1 MTMMTASQEAATKK
15 SRRFSADFKTLGPAV
30 ALLILCLVGF
40 LLNPAFISEGNITNL
55 LTRSAFI
62 GIIAVGA
69 TFVITAGGIDLSVGS
84 MAAAIAGVMIIVMDG
99 LVDTLGTG
107 VLTVLTGC
115 GLAILLG
122 IGAGWINGAL
132 TTKGKIEAFI
142 VTLGT
147 MGIYRSLVTYFA
159 DGGTLSLDFE
169 IRGTYRPVYY
179 EGFLGLPFPVWV
191 FIAVAI
197 CGWLLLNR
205 TAFGRYCTAIGS
217 NEAVARYSAI
227 KVDRIK
233 TMTYII
239 QGLCVSFATIIYVPR
254 LGSASATTGVLW
266 ELEAIAAVI
275 IGGTVLKGGYGRI
288 GGTIL
293 GALILTTIGNILNFT
308 DMISNYLNGTMQ
320 GLIIIVAV
328 LLQRSD
334 WTFGKKKDA

>member
-1 MTMMTASQEAATKK
+1 M
-15 SRRFSADFKTLGPAV
+15 GPAI
-30 ALLILCLVGF
+30 ALLILCIIGF
-40 LLNPAFISEGNITNL
+40 SLNSAFLSEGNITNL

-84 MAAAIAGVMIIVMDG
+84 MAAVIAGIMIIVMNNA
-99 LVDTLGTG
+99 VETLGTG
-107 VLTVLTGC
+107 VATVLLGC
-115 GLAILLG
+115 GCSVILGL
-122 IGAGWINGAL
+122 GAGWVNGFL

-147 MGIYRSLVTYFA
+147 MGIFRSLVTYFA
-159 DGGTLSLDFE
+159 DGGTLSLDFDL
-169 IRGTYRPVYY
+169 RGTYRPVYY
-179 EGFLGLPFPVWV
+179 EAFFGLPIPVWV
-191 FIAVAI
+191 FIIVSIA
-197 CGWLLLNR
+197 GWILLNR

-233 TMTYII
+233 TWTYVI
-239 QGLCVSFATIIYVPR
+239 QGLCVALATIIYVPR
-254 LGSASATTGVLW
+254 LGSASSSTGVLW

-328 LLQRSD
+328 WLQRAD
-334 WTFGKKKDA
+334 WGRKSSKE

>member
-1 MTMMTASQEAATKK
+1 MTAI
-15 SRRFSADFKTLGPAV
+15 DFKTLGPAM
-30 ALLILCLVGF
+30 ALILLCVIGF
-40 LLNPAFISEGNITNL
+40 MLNPAFLSEGNITNL

-84 MAAAIAGVMIIVMDG
+84 MAAVIAGVMIIVMNNSI
-99 LVDTLGTG
+99 DTFGAG
-107 VLTVLTGC
+107 VTTVLIGC
-115 GLAILLG
+115 GCSVLLG
-122 IGAGWINGAL
+122 LGAGWINGTL

-147 MGIYRSLVTYFA
+147 MGIFRSLVTYFA
-159 DGGTLSLDFE
+159 DGGTLSLNFE
-169 IRGTYRPVYY
+169 IRTTYRPVYY
-179 EGFLGLPFPVWV
+179 DSFFGLPFPVWV
-191 FIAVAI
+191 FIAVSIA
-197 CGWLLLNR
+197 GWVLLNR

-217 NEAVARYSAI
+217 NEAVAKYSAI

-233 TMTYII
+233 TWTYVL
-239 QGLCVSFATIIYVPR
+239 QGLCVALATIIYVPR
-254 LGSASATTGVLW
+254 LGSASSSTGVLW

-328 LLQRSD
+328 WLQRGD
-334 WTFGKKKDA
+334 WTRRSQPKT

>member
-1 MTMMTASQEAATKK
+1 MSETTAEK
-15 SRRFSADFKTLGPAV
+15 SGSGLPFSLDFKTLGPAI
-30 ALLILCLVGF
+30 ALLILCIIGF
-40 LLNPAFISEGNITNL
+40 SLNASFLSEGNLTNL

-84 MAAAIAGVMIIVMDG
+84 MAAVIAGIMIIIMNM
-99 LVDTLGTG
+99 LVDITGTG
-107 VLTVLTGC
+107 YLTVLIGC
-115 GLAILLG
+115 GASVLLG
-122 IGAGWINGAL
+122 LGAGLVNGLL

-147 MGIYRSLVTYFA
+147 MGIFRSLVTYFA
-159 DGGTLSLDFE
+159 DGGTLSLDYGV
-169 IRGTYRPVYY
+169 RGTYRPVYY
-179 EGFLGLPFPVWV
+179 DSILGLPVPVWV
-191 FIAVAI
+191 FIMVAVV
-197 CGWLLLNR
+197 GWILLNQ

-217 NEAVARYSAI
+217 NEGVAKYSAI

-233 TMTYII
+233 TWTYVI
-239 QGLCVSFATIIYVPR
+239 QGICVSLATIIYVPR
-254 LGSASATTGVLW
+254 LGSASSSTGVLW

-288 GGTIL
+288 GGTII

-328 LLQRSD
+328 WLQRGN
-334 WTFGKKKDA
+334 FGRKKDAKT

>member
-1 MTMMTASQEAATKK
+1 MTDMSASKTTKGLP
-15 SRRFSADFKTLGPAV
+15 FSMSFKTLGPAI
-30 ALLILCLVGF
+30 ALLVLCVIGF
-40 LLNPAFISEGNITNL
+40 SLNAAFLSEGNITNL

-84 MAAAIAGVMIIVMDG
+84 MAAVIAGVMIIVMDALVETTGPGLATVLIGCGTAIVLGLGAG
-99 LVDTLGTG
+99 LVN
-107 VLTVLTGC
+107 
-115 GLAILLG
+115 GL
-122 IGAGWINGAL
+122 L

-147 MGIYRSLVTYFA
+147 MGIFRSLVTYFA
-159 DGGTLSLDFE
+159 DGGTLSLNYDV
-169 IRGTYRPVYY
+169 RGTYRPVYY
-179 EGFLGLPFPVWV
+179 DAIMGLPIPVWV

-197 CGWLLLNR
+197 VGWILLNL

-217 NEAVARYSAI
+217 NEGVAKYSAI
-227 KVDRIK
+227 KVNRIK
-233 TMTYII
+233 TWTYVI
-239 QGLCVSFATIIYVPR
+239 QGICVALATIIYVPR
-254 LGSASATTGVLW
+254 LGSASSTTGVLW

-320 GLIIIVAV
+320 GLIIIIAV
-328 LLQRSD
+328 WLQRGN
-334 WTFGKKKDA
+334 FGRKKEPKV

>member
-1 MTMMTASQEAATKK
+1 MADTTVAQTAGRRAT
-15 SRRFSADFKTLGPAV
+15 SIDLKTLGPAI
-30 ALLILCLVGF
+30 ALILLCVIGF
-40 LLNPAFISEGNITNL
+40 LLNPAFLSEGNISNL

-84 MAAAIAGVMIIVMDG
+84 MAAVIAGVMIILMNNTI
-99 LVDTLGTG
+99 DTFGTG
-107 VLTVLTGC
+107 VVTVLIGC
-115 GLAILLG
+115 ICSIILGL
-122 IGAGWINGAL
+122 GAGWANGIL

-147 MGIYRSLVTYFA
+147 MGIFRSLVTYFA
-159 DGGTLSLDFE
+159 DGGTLSLDYG

-179 EGFLGLPFPVWV
+179 DSFIGLPIPVWV

-197 CGWLLLNR
+197 AGWILLNL

-233 TMTYII
+233 TWTYVL
-239 QGLCVSFATIIYVPR
+239 QGLCVSLATIIYVPR
-254 LGSASATTGVLW
+254 LGSASSSTGVLW

-308 DMISNYLNGTMQ
+308 DVISNYLNGTMQ

-328 LLQRSD
+328 WLQRGD
-334 WTFGKKKDA
+334 WGRRAPSKP

>member
-1 MTMMTASQEAATKK
+1 MTMMTASDDTAAKPAK
-15 SRRFSADFKTLGPAV
+15 RSSIDFKTIGPAV
-30 ALLILCLVGF
+30 ALLILCIIGF
-40 LLNPAFISEGNITNL
+40 LLNPAFVSEGNLTNL

-84 MAAAIAGVMIIVMDG
+84 MAAAISGVMIIIMNNAVETMG
-99 LVDTLGTG
+99 SG
-107 VLTVLTGC
+107 VPTVLLGC
-115 GLAILLG
+115 GLAIVLG
-122 IGAGWINGAL
+122 IGAGWVNGAL

-159 DGGTLSLDFE
+159 DGGTLSLNFD

-179 EGFLGLPFPVWV
+179 DTFLGLPFPVWV

-227 KVDRIK
+227 NVDRVK
-233 TMTYII
+233 TLTYVI

-254 LGSASATTGVLW
+254 LGSASASTGVLW

-308 DMISNYLNGTMQ
+308 DVISNYLNGTMQ

-328 LLQRSD
+328 FLQRSD
-334 WTFGKKKDA
+334 WKLRKSK

>member
-1 MTMMTASQEAATKK
+1 MADIMTSQAKGARNTTM
-15 SRRFSADFKTLGPAV
+15 DFKTYGPAV
-30 ALLILCLVGF
+30 ALLLLCVIGF
-40 LLNPAFISEGNITNL
+40 VLNPAFLSEGNVTNL

-84 MAAAIAGVMIIVMDG
+84 MAAVIAGVMIIVMNNSI
-99 LVDTLGTG
+99 DTFGTG
-107 VLTVLTGC
+107 ATTVLIGC
-115 GLAILLG
+115 GCSILLG
-122 IGAGWINGAL
+122 LGAGWINGML

-147 MGIYRSLVTYFA
+147 MGIFRSLVTYFA
-159 DGGTLSLDFE
+159 DGGTLSLNYDV
-169 IRGTYRPVYY
+169 RSTYRPVYY
-179 EGFLGLPFPVWV
+179 DSILGLPFPVWV
-191 FIAVAI
+191 FIAVSVA
-197 CGWLLLNR
+197 GWILLNR
-205 TAFGRYCTAIGS
+205 TTFGRYCTAIGS
-217 NEAVARYSAI
+217 NEAVAKYSAI

-233 TMTYII
+233 TWTYVL
-239 QGLCVSFATIIYVPR
+239 QGLCVAMATIIYVPR
-254 LGSASATTGVLW
+254 LGSASSSTGVLW

-288 GGTIL
+288 GGTII

-308 DMISNYLNGTMQ
+308 DVISNYLNGTMQ

-334 WTFGKKKDA
+334 WSRRASPKN